1 MTKREIV
8 IKISE
13 ELGVTQ
19 VIVAKVVDRL
29 LHDVCDSVIKGEKV
43 ELRNFGVFKQ
53 KARRARLGRNPK
65 TGQEVPIPARKVVYF
80 KPGKIMKE
88 RMLG

>member
-1 MTKREIV
+1 MTKRDIV
-8 IKISE
+8 IGISE

-19 VIVAKVVDRL
+19 VIVAKVVDKML
-29 LHDVCDSVIKGEKV
+29 QHVCDSVLRGEKV

-53 KARRARLGRNPK
+53 KSRKARLGRNPK
-65 TGQEVPIPARKVVYF
+65 TGKEVPIPARKVACF

-88 RMLG
+88 RLLG

>member
-1 MTKREIV
+1 MTKRDIV
-8 IKISE
+8 VKISE
-13 ELGVTQ
+13 ELGVRQ
-19 VIVAKVVDRL
+19 VTVAKVVDKVL
-29 LHDVCDSVIKGEKV
+29 GHISDSVLRGEKV

-53 KARRARLGRNPK
+53 KARKARLGRNPK

>member
-1 MTKREIV
+1 MTKRDIV

-19 VIVAKVVDRL
+19 VIVAKVVDKM
-29 LHDVCDSVIKGEKV
+29 LHHVRDSVLKGEKV

-53 KARRARLGRNPK
+53 KSRKARLGRNPK
-65 TGQEVPIPARKVVYF
+65 TGQEVPIPARKVAYF
-80 KPGKIMKE
+80 RPGKIMKE

>member
-1 MTKREIV
+1 MTKRDIV

-19 VIVAKVVDRL
+19 VIVAKVVDKL
-29 LHDVCDSVIKGEKV
+29 LQQVCDSVIRGEKV

-53 KARRARLGRNPK
+53 KSRKARLGRNPK
-65 TGQEVPIPARKVVYF
+65 TGKEVPIPARKVACF

-88 RMLG
+88 RLLG

>member
-1 MTKREIV
+1 MTKRDIV

-19 VIVAKVVDRL
+19 VIVAKVVDKL
-29 LHDVCDSVIKGEKV
+29 LHHVSSSILKGEKV

-53 KARRARLGRNPK
+53 KWRKARLGRNPK
-65 TGQEVPIPARKVVYF
+65 TGQEVPIPARKVALF

>member
-1 MTKREIV
+1 MTKRDIV

-19 VIVAKVVDRL
+19 VIVAKVVDKL
-29 LHDVCDSVIKGEKV
+29 LHHVCDSVLKGEKV

-53 KARRARLGRNPK
+53 KSRKARLGRNPK
-65 TGQEVPIPARKVVYF
+65 TGKEVPIPARKVACF

>member
-1 MTKREIV
+1 MTKRDIV

-19 VIVAKVVDRL
+19 VVVAKVVDKL
-29 LHDVCDSVIKGEKV
+29 LHHVCDSVLNGEKV

-53 KARRARLGRNPK
+53 KSRKARLGRNPK
-65 TGQEVPIPARKVVYF
+65 TGKEIPIPARKVVLF

>member
-8 IKISE
+8 VKISE
-13 ELGVTQ
+13 ELGVRQIT
-19 VIVAKVVDRL
+19 VAKIVNKMLQHVS
-29 LHDVCDSVIKGEKV
+29 DSILKGEKV

-53 KARRARLGRNPK
+53 KSRKARLGRNPK
-65 TGQEVPIPARKVVYF
+65 TGQEVPIPARKVAYF

-88 RMLG
+88 RMLS